1 MSLSCLCQ
9 DLTKVFA
16 RTWSKGEEEEEE
28 DDEGE
33 KEEDTVDEE
42 EEEDTSAEGPSS
54 SLDDSTEKPTEETQ
68 SPVSLLFIINL
79 CVYSF
84 FLLTLTCNIWS
95 FQKPEELKEESVPD
109 GEQKGDGGLCCDRY
123 TETWDN
129 KQIQF
134 PQIVYKTYSLS
145 IKGFQI
151 KILSLSTAAEIAEQ
165 PDTTGEEKT
174 DDGSKPANGTA
185 DSSSKS
191 QSGSSKKVQE
201 LKTEEATCLDFTSVV
216 M

>member
-1 MSLSCLCQ
+1 MTELKIYLLINLNSVVTSKIIVVSYSGSPWMSLSCLCQ

-16 RTWSKGEEEEEE
+16 RTWSKGEEEEE

-79 CVYSF
+79 CVYSL

-95 FQKPEELKEESVPD
+95 VQKPEELKEESVPD
-109 GEQKGDGGLCCDRY
+109 GEQKGDGGLWYDGY
-123 TETWDN
+123 TETWEN
-129 KQIQF
+129 KPIKF
-134 PQIVYKTYSLS
+134 PQIV
-145 IKGFQI
+145 
-151 KILSLSTAAEIAEQ
+151 
-165 PDTTGEEKT
+165 
-174 DDGSKPANGTA
+174 
-185 DSSSKS
+185 
-191 QSGSSKKVQE
+191 
-201 LKTEEATCLDFTSVV
+201 
-216 M
+216 